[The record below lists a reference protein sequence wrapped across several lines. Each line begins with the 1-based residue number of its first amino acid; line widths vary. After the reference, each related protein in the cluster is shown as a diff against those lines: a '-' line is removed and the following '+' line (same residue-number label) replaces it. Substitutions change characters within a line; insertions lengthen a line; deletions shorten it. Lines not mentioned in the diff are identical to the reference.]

1 MKAAAALAALLLSAA
16 SLLGRAGVADD
27 DAGGN
32 RLSEEGGHSRRMC
45 RTRRCLNVYATA
57 CMTCAACFLH
67 LPCSTDVWY
76 GMIGNITGGRKALL
90 APASAGSRP
99 PPPPLE
105 ALFRRFASK
114 QEALNA
120 VQALMVPQPAGGV
133 QAAYYDK
140 VSASLGGGGRGAEAL
155 QRGCRASRCQH
166 PSDSASIRA
175 TSPHLSGTFPQV
187 AFLPLCLSRKRL

>member
-16 SLLGRAGVADD
+16 SLIGRAGVADD

-67 LPCSTDVWY
+67 LSCSSDFGY
-76 GMIGNITGGRKALL
+76 GVIGNITGGRRALL
-90 APASAGSRP
+90 APASAGSGP

-105 ALFRRFASK
+105 ALLRRFALK
-114 QEALNA
+114 EEALKA
-120 VQALMVPQPAGGV
+120 VQALLAPQPAGGV
-133 QAAYYDK
+133 QAAY
-140 VSASLGGGGRGAEAL
+140 LGN
-155 QRGCRASRCQH
+155 
-166 PSDSASIRA
+166 
-175 TSPHLSGTFPQV
+175 V
-187 AFLPLCLSRKRL
+187 